1 MKWSYLTLLLG
12 IVLASPAHAEK
23 LEFDYRVYPA
33 LKAVFDDGRSE
44 MIRYDDSNPKYVT
57 DRIAVQGTSVD
68 NWTEALDIVVRL
80 RSSKMKVPADWAR
93 EIQQRSRARCPS
105 TFTAIAEDANS
116 LTFMRQSTGCP
127 TGTPLTGLYRIVAG
141 KRSLFMLNGFTLGEM
156 PEPIRQQWLDLL
168 RTAHLSP

>member
-80 RSSKMKVPADWAR
+80 RSSKIKSPTDWAQD
-93 EIQQRSRARCPS
+93 IQQRSRARCTS
-105 TFTAIAEDANS
+105 MFTTIAEDANS

-127 TGTPLTGLYRIVAG
+127 VGTPLTGLYRIVVG
-141 KRSLFMLNGFTLGEM
+141 RRSLFMLYSFTLGEM
-156 PEPIRQQWLDLL
+156 TEPMRRQWLELL
-168 RTAHLSP
+168 GTAHLSP